1 MVYYIS
7 PHSSYICEW
16 KTWEW
21 RTCDIIM
28 EEVCNFVINVDCQSV
43 LAVLFSRCVFLLA
56 LFEILW
62 YIYFTIAQFFAD
74 LTVTES

>member
-1 MVYYIS
+1 
-7 PHSSYICEW
+7 
-16 KTWEW
+16 
-21 RTCDIIM
+21 M